1 MKRIIILAIGNTSWW
16 KSIKYRNE
24 SSLKLLKLRNSGWK
38 LERVRKLK
46 KSNET
51 IDTKIYQ
58 KYYLYK

>member
-1 MKRIIILAIGNTSWW
+1 MKKIIILETGNTSWW
-16 KSIKYRNE
+16 KSKKYRNE
-24 SSLKLLKLRNSGWK
+24 SSLKLLELRNLGWK
-38 LERVRKLK
+38 LERVRKIK